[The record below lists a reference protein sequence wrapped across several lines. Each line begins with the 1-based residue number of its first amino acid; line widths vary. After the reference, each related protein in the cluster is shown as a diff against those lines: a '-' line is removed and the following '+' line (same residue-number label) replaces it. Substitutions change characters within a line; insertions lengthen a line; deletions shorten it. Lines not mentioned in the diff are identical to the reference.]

1 MKKKLLFTLG
11 CSFTEGD
18 GAYPNEPFFEPE
30 GIPIDGSRRM
40 EIHGSDLQNWY
51 RNTYTSSFHHNGW
64 PAQLVRKL
72 GYDKLINIGKCA
84 SSTSYQLKLLTDK
97 YWDFPW
103 DEYETLMIIYL
114 TDSIRYSFYSGGV
127 PQTFMCGDPERMC
140 TLSGAYGRIIQD
152 QDLDPLFEQIHHVK
166 CLEGF
171 CKQRGIEL
179 KVMNYWLR
187 EDKQMKEIYK
197 TDVYMDPKPFDALPF
212 DHANGEHTKWDTRY
226 HSPICFHPNREGYRL
241 MTENV
246 FNKIE
251 ELHPHL
257 IRNEKD
263 FNSSPEIIWD
273 GSNHMGFPNVPEN
286 REELIDGR
294 IEFDHEGL
302 KESEY
307 EYFAKHGK
315 LPWQ

>member
-1 MKKKLLFTLG
+1 
-11 CSFTEGD
+11 
-18 GAYPNEPFFEPE
+18 
-30 GIPIDGSRRM
+30 
-40 EIHGSDLQNWY
+40 
-51 RNTYTSSFHHNGW
+51 
-64 PAQLVRKL
+64 
-72 GYDKLINIGKCA
+72 
-84 SSTSYQLKLLTDK
+84 
-97 YWDFPW
+97 
-103 DEYETLMIIYL
+103 
-114 TDSIRYSFYSGGV
+114 
-127 PQTFMCGDPERMC
+127 
-140 TLSGAYGRIIQD
+140 
-152 QDLDPLFEQIHHVK
+152 
-166 CLEGF
+166 
-171 CKQRGIEL
+171 
-179 KVMNYWLR
+179 MNYWLR

>member
-1 MKKKLLFTLG
+1 
-11 CSFTEGD
+11 
-18 GAYPNEPFFEPE
+18 
-30 GIPIDGSRRM
+30 
-40 EIHGSDLQNWY
+40 
-51 RNTYTSSFHHNGW
+51 
-64 PAQLVRKL
+64 
-72 GYDKLINIGKCA
+72 
-84 SSTSYQLKLLTDK
+84 
-97 YWDFPW
+97 
-103 DEYETLMIIYL
+103 
-114 TDSIRYSFYSGGV
+114 
-127 PQTFMCGDPERMC
+127 
-140 TLSGAYGRIIQD
+140 
-152 QDLDPLFEQIHHVK
+152 
-166 CLEGF
+166 
-171 CKQRGIEL
+171 
-179 KVMNYWLR
+179 
-187 EDKQMKEIYK
+187 
-197 TDVYMDPKPFDALPF
+197 
-212 DHANGEHTKWDTRY
+212 
-226 HSPICFHPNREGYRL
+226 